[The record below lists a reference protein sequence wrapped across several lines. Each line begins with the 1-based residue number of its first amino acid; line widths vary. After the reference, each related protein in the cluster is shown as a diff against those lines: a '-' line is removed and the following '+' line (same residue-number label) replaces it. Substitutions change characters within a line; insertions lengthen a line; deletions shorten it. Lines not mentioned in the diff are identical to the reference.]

1 MVFLFRKVKCIITVA
16 VGGGLNSPMD
26 VTTKNPA
33 WEKLTYKEKNHQL
46 FLREKELLDGFL
58 EHGAISQ
65 AQHDRSLHDLIEK
78 MGK

>member
-1 MVFLFRKVKCIITVA
+1 
-16 VGGGLNSPMD
+16 MD
-26 VTTKNPA
+26 VTIDNSA

-65 AQHDRSLHDLIEK
+65 AQHDKSLHDLIEK
-78 MGK
+78 MGEQE

>member
-1 MVFLFRKVKCIITVA
+1 
-16 VGGGLNSPMD
+16 MD
-26 VTTKNPA
+26 VTIDNSA

-65 AQHDRSLHDLIEK
+65 AQHDKSLHDLIER
-78 MGK
+78 MGEKV